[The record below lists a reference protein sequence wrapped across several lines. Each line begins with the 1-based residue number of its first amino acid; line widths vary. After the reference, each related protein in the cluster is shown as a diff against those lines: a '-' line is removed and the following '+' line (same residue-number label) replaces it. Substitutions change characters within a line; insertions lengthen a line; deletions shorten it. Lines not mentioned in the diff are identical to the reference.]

1 MILLSLL
8 ELLFGIIKVLFSW
21 LDLPDMPA
29 EITDVVDTVIQY
41 IVDGL
46 PIIWCF
52 LDKRIT
58 LICLGISLAVMNFEK
73 VYDFLMWI
81 LAKLPIGINK
91 N

>member
-8 ELLFGIIKVLFSW
+8 ELLFGIIKVLFGW
-21 LDLPDMPA
+21 
-29 EITDVVDTVIQY
+29 DTVIAY

-52 LDKRIT
+52 LDKNIT

>member
-8 ELLFGIIKVLFSW
+8 ELLFGIIKVLFGW
-21 LDLPDMPA
+21 LDLPDMPV
-29 EITDVVDTVIQY
+29 EITSVIDNVITY
-41 IVDGL
+41 VVDGL

-52 LDKRIT
+52 LDKELT